1 MSITLQ
7 GLDHV
12 VLRVTNPDQAVA
24 FYCNALG
31 CHIERRQDDIGLIQ
45 LRAGNSLIDLV
56 PVDSPL
62 GRKGGPAAGS
72 EGHNMDHFCLQVQPF
87 DEAAIRAHLAAHG
100 VTAGPLEER
109 YGAQG
114 LGPSIYLQDPDGNTV
129 ELKGPPTQPARS
141 V

>member
-56 PVDSPL
+56 PVDSP
-62 GRKGGPAAGS
+62 
-72 EGHNMDHFCLQVQPF
+72 
-87 DEAAIRAHLAAHG
+87 
-100 VTAGPLEER
+100 
-109 YGAQG
+109 
-114 LGPSIYLQDPDGNTV
+114 
-129 ELKGPPTQPARS
+129 
-141 V
+141 